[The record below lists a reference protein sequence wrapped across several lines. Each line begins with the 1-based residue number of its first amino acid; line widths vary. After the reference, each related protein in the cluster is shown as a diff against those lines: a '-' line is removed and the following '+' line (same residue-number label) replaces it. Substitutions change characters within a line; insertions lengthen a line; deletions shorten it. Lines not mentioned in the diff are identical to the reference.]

1 MTLLG
6 LLLHALFV
14 AEISFLDRASFA
26 IITDSQ
32 VLDRA
37 VQHLL
42 RQGVAEGTVTHM
54 SRSTSHGGIIHF
66 IASPI
71 TTVMMMMLGVAGV
84 DLVV

>member
-1 MTLLG
+1 MALLG

-14 AEISFLDRASFA
+14 AQISFLNRATFA

-42 RQGVAEGTVTHM
+42 RQGVAAGAVTHM
-54 SRSTSHGGIIHF
+54 SRGTSHGGIIHF

-71 TTVMMMMLGVAGV
+71 ATVMMMMLGVAGV